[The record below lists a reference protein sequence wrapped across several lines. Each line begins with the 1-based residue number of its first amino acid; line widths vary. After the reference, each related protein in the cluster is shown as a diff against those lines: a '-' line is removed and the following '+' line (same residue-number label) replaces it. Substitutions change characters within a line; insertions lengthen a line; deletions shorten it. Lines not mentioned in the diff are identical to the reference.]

1 MIEEK
6 YLGSRSRLRKFT
18 NRQTINFHS
27 PGTTVGQKP
36 VLITDWREL
45 SVCNM
50 RQLVGLLGQYPRQL
64 SFPKEKQE
72 QMSQDLR
79 AVLKWIGEQRIA
91 EGNGSERQIQQG
103 KIRKTKDIRQNPNR
117 SICRPN
123 RRSKA
128 YKSNKKKSLPSGVA
142 KLL

>member
-1 MIEEK
+1 V
-6 YLGSRSRLRKFT
+6 
-18 NRQTINFHS
+18 
-27 PGTTVGQKP
+27 TVGQKP
-36 VLITDWREL
+36 ALMTDWREL

-50 RQLVGLLGQYPRQL
+50 CQLAWLSGQYPRQL

-79 AVLKWIGEQRIA
+79 AVLRWIGEQRIA
-91 EGNGSERQIQQG
+91 GENDSERQIQQG

-117 SICRPN
+117 SICRRN

-128 YKSNKKKSLPSGVA
+128 YKSNKNSHSPVESSNCCEGKSPLRTEVIPTSPDRV
-142 KLL
+142 